1 LVYAESVRRNGSFD
15 PKPTQPTTLYL
26 TFGNPNK
33 PPFNWGKVIVLIIFA
48 VGIGISAWLWKT
60 A

>member
-1 LVYAESVRRNGSFD
+1 VRRNGSFD